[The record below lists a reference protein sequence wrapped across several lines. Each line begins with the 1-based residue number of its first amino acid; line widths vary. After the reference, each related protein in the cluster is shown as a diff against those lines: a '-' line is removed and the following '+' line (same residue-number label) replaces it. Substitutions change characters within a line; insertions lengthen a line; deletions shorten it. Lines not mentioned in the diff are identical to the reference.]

1 MINKHLFL
9 ILPLNVSIC
18 TNGFITFVED
28 TSRSSLSIPYRHT
41 VLFMYAR
48 DLNARS
54 NPILYRITNETTILN
69 RADEDVRRFSKDNF
83 TSKYVVIVTFGRI
96 MVYGKP
102 EERQSFQAVIA
113 SSYNE
118 TYVIMN
124 YANLNVKATTGFYD
138 NDCGFG
144 KTINFTDSG
153 DSRLLAE
160 SSNVGVKGRHVHL
173 LTSGICEGNF
183 YI

>member
-1 MINKHLFL
+1 
-9 ILPLNVSIC
+9 
-18 TNGFITFVED
+18 
-28 TSRSSLSIPYRHT
+28 
-41 VLFMYAR
+41 MYAR
-48 DLNARS
+48 DLDARK
-54 NPILYRITNETTILN
+54 NPVLYRITNETNILN
-69 RADEDVRRFSKDNF
+69 QTDDDIRRFSKDNF

-96 MVYGKP
+96 MVFGKP

-113 SSYNE
+113 SNYKK

-124 YANLNVKATTGFYD
+124 YANLTMEATTGFYD
-138 NDCGFG
+138 KDCGVG

-173 LTSGICEGNF
+173 LASGICEGNF
-183 YI
+183 FFFCFCNYVP